1 MLTPGNVDDRE
12 PLKQGWFLENIKG
25 EICGDKGYII
35 GWALFKNLFLNDIQ
49 FATKVKN
56 NMKNFLIRVADKVML
71 RKRALIEAV
80 NDKQLYVF

>member
-35 GWALFKNLFLNDIQ
+35 GWALFKNLFLSGVQ
-49 FATKVKN
+49 FVAKVKT
-56 NMKNFLIRVADKVML
+56 I
-71 RKRALIEAV
+71 
-80 NDKQLYVF
+80 